1 MIKAVIFDFDGLLVD
16 TEIISYYIYR
26 DMLKKYG
33 YSFSVKEYASDYSGK
48 SEITNMNDLI
58 ETYSL
63 PFDLNKG
70 LRIEAE
76 TEEQYFSKGI
86 NLKNGVKE
94 LLYYLKEHRYKTA
107 IATSSTK
114 DRCLDLLKS
123 HGIEGYFD
131 VFVFTNEVKHG
142 KPDPDIFLEASSRLD
157 IIPEECLVLEDSEA
171 GIEASSKAKIP
182 VICIPDM
189 KKPDPSFAYKTSAVL
204 DDLNQVINY
213 LEEQER
219 CAF

>member
-1 MIKAVIFDFDGLLVD
+1 MIKGIIFDFDGLLVD

-26 DMLKKYG
+26 DILKEYG
-33 YSFSVKEYASDYSGK
+33 HSFSIDEYASDYSGK
-48 SEITNMNDLI
+48 SEITNMSNLI

-70 LRIEAE
+70 LKVEAD
-76 TEEQYFSKGI
+76 TEEKYFSFGVD
-86 NLKNGVKE
+86 LKKGVKE
-94 LLYYLKEHRYKTA
+94 LLDYLKEHRYKTA

-114 DRCLDLLKS
+114 DRCLNILKS

-131 VFVFTNEVKHG
+131 AFVFTNEVKHG
-142 KPDPDIFLEASSRLD
+142 KPDPDIFLEASNRLN
-157 IIPEECLVLEDSEA
+157 IMQEECLVLEDSEA
-171 GIEASSKAKIP
+171 GIEAAFRAKIP

-204 DDLNQVINY
+204 DDLNQVIIY
-213 LEEQER
+213 LEEQ
-219 CAF
+219 